1 MRQELFDL
9 IMVPLLTFFFAALQ
23 KGRPQRRYRLWLAGW
38 LLELTSM
45 AIREWEQI
53 SRTSTPALETA
64 RIWAIVFAGIAFL
77 LSFGQKDLTLR
88 QLCSFGLMLSLPA
101 CLGILL
107 VNTGTPDKWMIVVL
121 IVGGEVLADWALR
134 RSYGLQ
140 SKTRLLV
147 LDILAVVSGAAM
159 LWLVATNQMRVMYAV
174 VLAEIFIAC
183 GLMFLTLPSRNLAG
197 QWIASQGFFFWA
209 LQYPLYWWMGDRPGW
224 ESSFTTL
231 ISLWYLPKYLVAFG
245 MILRVMEEDQER
257 VRTLTEEYR
266 LLYEGNPHPMLV
278 FSPEDGRFL
287 SANEAALRAYGYA
300 MEEFLELSVPEI
312 FPPED
317 AATRAEMLRYERRFE
332 RYQTLTRRKDG
343 SSFHAEMTMYPVT
356 FQSQWARF
364 LLVVDTTEHV
374 ELNRELVRQA
384 QHDHL
389 TGLPNRTLLEDRL
402 SQWLSIAQRSDKPAA
417 LMTLDLDRF
426 KLINDTYGHLVGD
439 ECLKQAAARM
449 QSRIRQS
456 DTLARTGGEEFTLIV
471 HHISSEDGARSL
483 AESLLRLFDRP
494 LHINGL
500 IIPITISIGVAIY
513 PADAHDLDT
522 LRQLS
527 DDALYQAKRTGRNR
541 VVFAGHMPVRDVQ
554 RLTSD

>member
-9 IMVPLLTFFFAALQ
+9 IMVPLMTFFFAALQ

-45 AIREWEQI
+45 AIWEWEQI
-53 SRTSTPALETA
+53 SHISTPVIETV

-77 LSFGQKDLTLR
+77 LSFGQKDLTFR
-88 QLCSFGLMLSLPA
+88 QLCSFGLALSVPA

-107 VNTGTPDKWMIVVL
+107 INNGTARKWMIVVL
-121 IVGGEVLADWALR
+121 IVGGEVLADWSLR

-140 SKTRLLV
+140 SKVRLLV
-147 LDILAVVSGAAM
+147 LDILAVVSGAVM
-159 LWLVATNQMRVMYAV
+159 LRLVATNQMEVIYAV
-174 VLAEIFIAC
+174 ILAEIFTAC

-224 ESSFTTL
+224 ESSF
-231 ISLWYLPKYLVAFG
+231 I
-245 MILRVMEEDQER
+245 
-257 VRTLTEEYR
+257 
-266 LLYEGNPHPMLV
+266 
-278 FSPEDGRFL
+278 L
-287 SANEAALRAYGYA
+287 SANEAALRVYGYG
-300 MEEFLELSVPEI
+300 MEEFLGLSVPEI

-317 AATRAEMLRYERRFE
+317 AAARAEMLRYERRFE

-356 FQSQWARF
+356 FQGQWARF

-389 TGLPNRTLLEDRL
+389 TGLPNRTLLEDRM
-402 SQWLSIAQRSDKPAA
+402 SQWLAIAQRSDKPAA

-426 KLINDTYGHLVGD
+426 KHINDTYGHLVGD

-471 HHISSEDGARSL
+471 NHISSEDGARSL

-541 VVFAGHMPVRDVQ
+541 VVFAGHMPATDVRQ
-554 RLTSD
+554 LTSD